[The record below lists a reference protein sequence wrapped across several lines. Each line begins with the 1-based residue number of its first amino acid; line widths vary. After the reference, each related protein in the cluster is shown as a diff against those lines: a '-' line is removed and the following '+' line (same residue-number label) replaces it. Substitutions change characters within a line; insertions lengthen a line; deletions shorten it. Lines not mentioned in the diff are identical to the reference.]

1 MSLSR
6 LKTQRLFRQQCY
18 VNGQW
23 IDAGNGNTVDVDN
36 PADGKVFGTV
46 PSLSEQEIL
55 GAIDAAEQGFQ
66 VWRKKTAQE
75 RADLLMRWYD
85 LMLEHKEDIATL
97 MTLEQGKPLVESRGE
112 VDYAASFI
120 RWFAEEARR
129 VYGETIPGAKPGQ
142 HIVVTRQPIGV
153 TAAITPWNFP
163 AAMITRKA
171 GAALAAGCSMIVK
184 PANATP
190 YTALAL
196 AELADEA
203 GIPAGV
209 FNVVT
214 GKSSMIG
221 ETLTGSAIVRKLSFT
236 GSTEVGSKLMAQCAE
251 HIQKVSLELGGN
263 APFIVFDDADV
274 ERAVEGAMICKFR
287 NTGQTCVCANRFLVQ
302 SGIHDKFISR
312 LAEAMGKLKVG
323 DGFEEGVTQ
332 SALINHAAVEKV
344 KRHYDDA
351 IDKGARH
358 VAGPAPDGKQG
369 NYVTPVLVTDVTADM
384 EVCAD
389 ETFGPLAA
397 VIKFDTE
404 EQALKIAND
413 TPYGLAAYFYSR
425 DIHRVWRVADA
436 LEAGI
441 IGVNEGA
448 VSNPTAPFGGV
459 KASGLGREGSR
470 HGLDEYTE
478 LKYLCMGAE

>member
-6 LKTQRLFRQQCY
+6 LNSKRLFRQQCY
-18 VNGQW
+18 VGGQW
-23 IDAGNGNTVDVDN
+23 MDAVDGSTVTVDN
-36 PADGKVFGTV
+36 PATGEALGTI
-46 PSLSEQEIL
+46 PSLSAAEISE
-55 GAIDAAEQGFQ
+55 AIDRADSGFQ
-66 VWRKKTAQE
+66 TWRKMTAQE
-75 RADLLMRWYD
+75 RADLLMRWND
-85 LMLEHKEDIATL
+85 LILEHKEDIAIL
-97 MTLEQGKPLVESRGE
+97 MTLEQGKPLEESRGE
-112 VDYAASFI
+112 VGYAASFI

-142 HIVVTRQPIGV
+142 HIVVSRQPIGV

-184 PANATP
+184 PAEATP

-221 ETLTGSAIVRKLSFT
+221 KVFTGSAVVRKLSFT
-236 GSTEVGSKLMAQCAE
+236 GSTSVGSKLMAQCAE
-251 HIQKVSLELGGN
+251 HVQKVSLELGGN
-263 APFIVFDDADV
+263 APFIVFDDADLD
-274 ERAVEGAMICKFR
+274 RAVEGAMVSKFR
-287 NTGQTCVCANRFLVQ
+287 NTGQTCICANRFLVQ
-302 SGIHDKFISR
+302 NAVHDAFVSR
-312 LAEAMGKLKVG
+312 LAEAMSKLKVG
-323 DGFEEGVTQ
+323 DGLEEGVTQ
-332 SALINHAAVEKV
+332 SALINHDAVQKV
-344 KRHYDDA
+344 KRHYQDA
-351 IDKGARH
+351 LAKGATH
-358 VAGPAPDGKQG
+358 VAGPTPEGDNG
-369 NYVTPVLVTDVTADM
+369 NYVHPVLITGVTPDM
-384 EVCAD
+384 ELCDD

-397 VIKFDTE
+397 VMKFDTE
-404 EQALKIAND
+404 EEALNIAND
-413 TPYGLAAYFYSR
+413 TPYGLAAYFYSTN
-425 DIHRVWRVADA
+425 IHRVWRVADE

-448 VSNPTAPFGGV
+448 VSNATAPFGGV

>member
-1 MSLSR
+1 MSVSR
-6 LKTQRLFRQQCY
+6 LKTSRLFRQQCY
-18 VNGQW
+18 VGGKW
-23 IDAGNGNTVDVDN
+23 VGASDGSTIDVDN
-36 PADGKVFGTV
+36 PANGEILGTV
-46 PSLSEQEIL
+46 PVLSEAEL
-55 GAIDAAEQGFQ
+55 KDAIKQADAGFK

-75 RADLLMRWYD
+75 RADLLLRWNS
-85 LMLEHKEDIATL
+85 LILEHKEDIATL
-97 MTLEQGKPLVESRGE
+97 MTLEQGKPLAESRGE

-142 HIVVTRQPIGV
+142 HIVVVKQPIGV

-184 PANATP
+184 PASATP

-214 GKSSMIG
+214 GKASVISDVLTSSS
-221 ETLTGSAIVRKLSFT
+221 TVRKLSFT
-236 GSTEVGSKLMAQCAE
+236 GSTSVGSQLMAQCAQ

-302 SGIHDKFISR
+302 AGIHDRFVEK
-312 LAEAMGKLKVG
+312 LAEAMGKLKLG
-323 DGFEEGVTQ
+323 DGFEEGVSQ
-332 SALINHAAVEKV
+332 SALINRSAVKKV
-344 KRHYDDA
+344 QEHFKDA
-351 IDKGARH
+351 LSKGAKH
-358 VAGPAPDGKQG
+358 VAGAVPEGDNG
-369 NYVTPVLVTDVTADM
+369 NFVAPVLITGVTRDM
-384 EVCAD
+384 QLCED

-397 VIKFDTE
+397 VIKFETE
-404 EQALKIAND
+404 EEAIEIAND
-413 TPYGLAAYFYSR
+413 TPFGLAAYFYSTN
-425 DIHRVWRVADA
+425 IHRVWRVADE

-448 VSNPTAPFGGV
+448 VSNAAAPFGGV
-459 KASGLGREGSR
+459 KESGLGREGSS
-470 HGLDEYTE
+470 HGIEEYME
-478 LKYLCMGAE
+478 IKYLCMGAE

>member
-6 LKTQRLFRQQCY
+6 LNSKRLFRQQCY
-18 VNGQW
+18 VGGQW
-23 IDAGNGNTVDVDN
+23 MDAADGSTVTVDN
-36 PADGKVFGTV
+36 PATGEALGTI
-46 PSLSEQEIL
+46 PSLSAAEISE
-55 GAIDAAEQGFQ
+55 AIDRADSGFQ
-66 VWRKKTAQE
+66 TWRKMTAQE
-75 RADLLMRWYD
+75 RADLLMRWND
-85 LMLEHKEDIATL
+85 LILEHKEDIAIL
-97 MTLEQGKPLVESRGE
+97 MTLEQGKPLEESRGE
-112 VDYAASFI
+112 VGYAASFI

-184 PANATP
+184 PAEATP

-221 ETLTGSAIVRKLSFT
+221 KTFTGSPVVRKLSFT
-236 GSTEVGSKLMAQCAE
+236 GSTSVGSKLMAQCAE
-251 HIQKVSLELGGN
+251 HVQKVSLELGGN
-263 APFIVFDDADV
+263 APFIVFDDADLD
-274 ERAVEGAMICKFR
+274 RAVEGAMVSKFR
-287 NTGQTCVCANRFLVQ
+287 NTGQTCICANRFLVQ
-302 SGIHDKFISR
+302 NAVHDAFVSR
-312 LAEAMGKLKVG
+312 LAEAMSKLKVG
-323 DGFEEGVTQ
+323 DGLEEGVTQ
-332 SALINHAAVEKV
+332 SALINHDAVQKV
-344 KRHYDDA
+344 KRHYQDA
-351 IDKGARH
+351 LAKGATH
-358 VAGPAPDGKQG
+358 VAGPKPEGDNG
-369 NYVTPVLVTDVTADM
+369 NYVHPVLITDVKPDM
-384 EVCAD
+384 ELCDD

-397 VIKFDTE
+397 VMKFDTE
-404 EQALKIAND
+404 EEALNIAND
-413 TPYGLAAYFYSR
+413 TPYGLAAYFYSTN
-425 DIHRVWRVADA
+425 IHRVWRVADE

-448 VSNPTAPFGGV
+448 VSNATAPFGGV